1 MEYHYV
7 SKYTKDNFKNNLVEL
22 PSLNFLM
29 SYNTIKKYKDR
40 WGIYLINNNKIIGE
54 CCFLDKEEDNIKFSL
69 ISGVE
74 IIDEYKG
81 KKLCHKIVKAAL
93 LKYEKKNKNN
103 LIKVVIA
110 GGFPILKCLIGVFK
124 ELNYQIKKYKSDKKE
139 KIQELKKI
147 TYKNALQIEKKNY
160 DLDMWQTLFFER

>member
-54 CCFLDKEEDNIKFSL
+54 CCF
-69 ISGVE
+69 
-74 IIDEYKG
+74 
-81 KKLCHKIVKAAL
+81 
-93 LKYEKKNKNN
+93 
-103 LIKVVIA
+103 
-110 GGFPILKCLIGVFK
+110 
-124 ELNYQIKKYKSDKKE
+124 
-139 KIQELKKI
+139 
-147 TYKNALQIEKKNY
+147 
-160 DLDMWQTLFFER
+160 